1 MYTTMMFLELIIIFL
16 LIEKNLINFYF
27 ISSEDRPGSS
37 THIQTE
43 AIKTIFNFCFSIMS
57 VANYGF

>member
-1 MYTTMMFLELIIIFL
+1 MMFLELIIIFL
-16 LIEKNLINFYF
+16 LTEKNLKNFYF

-43 AIKTIFNFCFSIMS
+43 TIKTIFNFWFSIMS